1 MSDRLLSLISL
12 RRLMQGWRDSSAAP
26 AYRQIADRLRF
37 AILDGR
43 IGLGVRLPGERRLAD
58 ELGVARITVSQAYD
72 LLRSEG
78 FLESGQGRGSVT
90 VLPDGAEAL
99 QEGASSE
106 PGLMDLAAATTRAHP
121 DLAPAYR
128 KAMEHL
134 PALLP
139 HSGYDMRGEIGLR
152 RVLAERYAEIGV
164 VSSPDQLLISQGA
177 QHGLVLLIRAFLKP
191 GDQVAVDLPSYPNA
205 LEAFHQAG
213 VRMRGYPVTQDGWS
227 VAELERDLAQGRYKM
242 AYLIADHHNPTGQ
255 VMGAVARFRL
265 ARAAKRGGALLVFD
279 ECVRELWRDAPPPAF
294 DPPAHYRAPVV
305 RLGSASKVFWGGLR
319 TGWIAA
325 DRRIIDKVQAARSS
339 IDLGGPPLEQ
349 ITTRILFED
358 FPDAVSVQRSQLRD
372 EHAFLSTEI
381 ARRFPDWT
389 SLKVE
394 GGLALWLRLSQPV
407 STELSAA
414 ARGLGLKL
422 EPGPRFFLQQGGA
435 HNLRLPFSR
444 DQHFMCEALERLER
458 AWAQVSSGQRP
469 AADTHAVVPVF

>member
-1 MSDRLLSLISL
+1 MSDRSLSILSL
-12 RRLMQGWRDSSAAP
+12 RRLMQGWRDSSSAP

-43 IGLGVRLPGERRLAD
+43 IGLGVRLAGERRLAD
-58 ELGVARITVSQAYD
+58 ELNVARITVSQAYD

-99 QEGASSE
+99 QEGASSD
-106 PGLMDLAAATTRAHP
+106 PALMDLAAATTRAHP

-139 HSGYDMRGEIGLR
+139 HSGYEMRGDIGLR
-152 RVLAERYAEIGV
+152 RVLADRYAEAGV
-164 VSSPDQLLISQGA
+164 AVSPDQILVSQGA
-177 QHGLVLLIRAFLKP
+177 QHGLVLLIRTFLRP

-213 VRMRGYPVTQDGWS
+213 IQMRGYPVTQEGWS

-255 VMGAVARFRL
+255 VMEEEARFRL

-279 ECVRELWRDAPPPAF
+279 ECVRELWRDAPPPLI
-294 DPPAHYRAPVV
+294 DPHHYRAPVV

-325 DRRIIDKVQAARSS
+325 DRRIIDQVHAARAS

-349 ITTRILFED
+349 ITTRILYED
-358 FPDAVSVQRSQLRD
+358 FPEAVDRQRANLRD
-372 EHAFLSTEI
+372 EHAYLSDEI
-381 ARRFPDWT
+381 AKRFPDWT
-389 SLKVE
+389 CHEVR
-394 GGLALWLRLSQPV
+394 GGMSLWLRLPKPV
-407 STELSAA
+407 SAALSGA
-414 ARGLGLKL
+414 ARELGLKL
-422 EPGPRFFLQQGGA
+422 EPGPRFFLHQGGA

-444 DQHFMCEALERLER
+444 DRGFMMKALERLEQ
-458 AWAQVSSGQRP
+458 AWAQTCDQSSPARDMRP
-469 AADTHAVVPVF
+469 TAPVF

>member
-1 MSDRLLSLISL
+1 MSDRSLSLLSL
-12 RRLMQGWRDSSAAP
+12 RRLMQDWRDSATAP
-26 AYRQIADRLRF
+26 AYRQIANRLRF

-43 IGLGVRLPGERRLAD
+43 VGLGVKLPGERRLAD
-58 ELGVARITVSQAYD
+58 ELEVARITVSQAYD
-72 LLRSEG
+72 LLRAEG

-99 QEGASSE
+99 QEGASAD

-128 KAMEHL
+128 KAMAHL

-139 HSGYDMRGEIGLR
+139 HSGYEMRGEIGLR
-152 RVLAERYAEIGV
+152 RVLADRYAEDGV
-164 VSSPDQLLISQGA
+164 ALAPDQILISQGA

-191 GDQVAVDLPSYPNA
+191 GDPVAVDLPSYPNA
-205 LEAFHQAG
+205 LEAFHRAG
-213 VRMRGYPVTQDGWS
+213 VQMRGYPVTDNGWS

-255 VMGAVARFRL
+255 VMDADARFRL

-279 ECVRELWRDAPPPAF
+279 ECVRELWRDAPPPVI
-294 DPPAHYRAPVV
+294 DPPHYRAPVV

-325 DRRIIDKVQAARSS
+325 ERRIIDQVHAARSS

-349 ITTRILFED
+349 ITTRILYED
-358 FPDAVSVQRSQLRD
+358 FPDAVDRQRAQLRD
-372 EHAFLSTEI
+372 EHAFLSGEI

-394 GGLALWLRLSQPV
+394 GGLSLWLRLPRPV
-407 STELSAA
+407 SPELSAA
-414 ARGLGLKL
+414 AREWGLKL

-444 DQHFMCEALERLER
+444 DRDFMVRALDLLEPAWRQVCATPGLAKEVRVEA
-458 AWAQVSSGQRP
+458 
-469 AADTHAVVPVF
+469 PVF

>member
-1 MSDRLLSLISL
+1 MSERSLSLPGV
-12 RRLMQGWRDSSAAP
+12 RRLMRGWRDSSSAP

-37 AILDGR
+37 GILDGR
-43 IGLGVRLPGERRLAD
+43 IGLSVRLPGERRLAE

-72 LLRSEG
+72 LLRADG

-99 QEGASSE
+99 QEGASND

-139 HSGYDMRGEIGLR
+139 HSGYEMRGEIGLR
-152 RVLAERYAEIGV
+152 TVLADRYAEVGV
-164 VSSPDQLLISQGA
+164 AVSPDQLMICQGA

-213 VRMRGYPVTQDGWS
+213 VQMRGYPVTESGWS

-255 VMGAVARFRL
+255 VMDAEARFRL
-265 ARAAKRGGALLVFD
+265 ARAAKRGGALIVFD
-279 ECVRELWRDAPPPAF
+279 ECVRELWRDAPPPLI
-294 DPPAHYRAPVV
+294 DPPHYRAPIV

-325 DRRIIDKVQAARSS
+325 DRRIIDQVHATRSS

-349 ITTRILFED
+349 ITTRVLFED
-358 FPDAVSVQRSQLRD
+358 FPEAVARQRAQLRD
-372 EHAFLSTEI
+372 EHAFLSAEI
-381 ARRFPDWT
+381 AQRFPDWI
-389 SLKVE
+389 SLEVA
-394 GGLALWLRLSQPV
+394 GGMSLWLRLPRAV
-407 STELSAA
+407 SAA
-414 ARGLGLKL
+414 LAGAARDLGLKL
-422 EPGPRFFLQQGGA
+422 EPGPRFFLHKGGEQ
-435 HNLRLPFSR
+435 NLRLPFSR
-444 DQHFMCEALERLER
+444 DPAFMTRALDILEQ
-458 AWAQVSSGQRP
+458 AWAQTGVSQSLTGQAR
-469 AADTHAVVPVF
+469 AESPVF

>member
-1 MSDRLLSLISL
+1 MSDRSLSLLGL
-12 RRLMQGWRDSSAAP
+12 RRLMQDWRQTSSAP
-26 AYRQIADRLRF
+26 AYRQIANRLRF

-58 ELGVARITVSQAYD
+58 ELNVARITVSQAYD
-72 LLRSEG
+72 LLRSDG

-90 VLPDGAEAL
+90 ALPDGAEAL
-99 QEGASSE
+99 QEGASTE
-106 PGLMDLAAATTRAHP
+106 KGLMDLAAATTRAHP

-139 HSGYDMRGEIGLR
+139 HSGYEMRGEIGLR

-164 VSSPDQLLISQGA
+164 ASSPDQLLISQGA

-213 VRMRGYPVTQDGWS
+213 VQMRGYPVTEDGWS
-227 VAELERDLAQGRYKM
+227 VTELERDLAQGRYKM

-255 VMGAVARFRL
+255 VMSADARVRL
-265 ARAAKRGGALLVFD
+265 ARAAKRGGALLVLD
-279 ECVRELWRDAPPPAF
+279 ECVRELWRDAPPPAQ

-325 DRRIIDKVQAARSS
+325 DRRIIDQVHAARSS

-349 ITTRILFED
+349 ITTRILYED
-358 FPDAVSVQRSQLRD
+358 FPDAVERQRAHLRD
-372 EHAFLSTEI
+372 EHAFLSAEI
-381 ARRFPDWT
+381 VRRFPDWA
-389 SLKVE
+389 SLTVK
-394 GGLALWLRLSQPV
+394 GGMSLWLRLPQPV

-414 ARGLGLKL
+414 ARDLGVKL

-435 HNLRLPFSR
+435 HHLRLPFSR
-444 DQHFMCEALERLER
+444 DRDFMVQALDRLEQ
-458 AWAQVSSGQRP
+458 AWGHVCSGQR
-469 AADTHAVVPVF
+469 AGSEARVTAPVF